1 MSQRAF
7 IGLLVVLVA
16 LGLLVFIVQR
26 DRSPPAAS
34 AGAPIVPGLQA
45 ALNDVERVTV
55 AKAGA
60 ETVATLERRAD
71 GWVVTE
77 KGDYRADVAKL
88 RQGLSALAEAKV
100 LETKTANP
108 ELYDR
113 LGVEDVAGASAA
125 GVAVTV
131 SVPGK
136 DFGSLIL
143 GNAVGTKQRYA
154 RVASDAQSYLL
165 DRNPDFPKTI
175 SQWLD
180 AGIVD
185 VRGERIQ
192 QVTIKHPD
200 GETVAIAKPAA
211 PPSDLTAGTVVNF
224 DVAAVPAGRELLYPG
239 VANVIGN
246 SLRELNLEDVE
257 RADGAAPERPVQV
270 EFKTFDGLVVRV
282 TGTSRGEED
291 WVTFEASFDAE
302 QAARFA
308 APTAAQP
315 EVAAAPA
322 TDAAPA
328 AGAEPAASAAAASEP
343 PGAAPAAASAADAA
357 AEAQRINERVAG
369 WRYKIAGFQY
379 DQMTRRMADLLK
391 PIG

>member
-1 MSQRAF
+1 MSQRSF
-7 IGLLVVLVA
+7 VGLLVALVA
-16 LGLLVFIVQR
+16 LGLLVFFVQR
-26 DRSPPAAS
+26 DRSPAAAS

-55 AKAGA
+55 AKAGG

-71 GWVVTE
+71 GWIVAE
-77 KGDYRADVAKL
+77 KGDYPANVTTL
-88 RQGLSALAEAKV
+88 RQGLRTLAEAKV

-108 ELYDR
+108 ELYGR
-113 LGVEDVAGASAA
+113 LGVEDVAAANAA
-125 GVAVTV
+125 GVAVTFTA
-131 SVPGK
+131 PGK

-154 RVASDAQSYLL
+154 RLASDAESYLI

-180 AGIVD
+180 ASIVD

-192 QVTIKHPD
+192 KVTIKHPD
-200 GETVAIAKPAA
+200 GETVAIEKAER

-224 DVAAVPAGRELLYPG
+224 EVADVPAGRELLYPG

-257 RADGAAPERPVQV
+257 RADGAAPDRPVEV
-270 EFKTFDGLVVRV
+270 EFKTFDGLVVRM

-291 WVTFEASFDAE
+291 WVTFEASVDPE

-308 APTAAQP
+308 APGAAQA
-315 EVAAAPA
+315 EAGAAPA
-322 TDAAPA
+322 SDAPR
-328 AGAEPAASAAAASEP
+328 AGAEPAAASPAPTDPASASPAAAAN
-343 PGAAPAAASAADAA
+343 AADPAT
-357 AEAQRINERVAG
+357 EAQRINQRIAG

-391 PIG
+391 PVG

>member
-1 MSQRAF
+1 MSQRNF
-7 IGLLVVLVA
+7 IGLLVALVA
-16 LGLLVFIVQR
+16 LGLLVFFVQR
-26 DRSPPAAS
+26 DRSPTAS
-34 AGAPIVPGLQA
+34 AGTSIVPGLQA
-45 ALNDVERVTV
+45 ALNDIERVTV
-55 AKAGA
+55 TKAGG
-60 ETVATLERRAD
+60 EIVATLERRAD
-71 GWVVTE
+71 GWVIAE
-77 KGDYRADVAKL
+77 KGGYRADVAKL
-88 RQGLSALAEAKV
+88 RRGLSDLAEAKV

-108 ELYDR
+108 EFYAK
-113 LGVEDVAGASAA
+113 LGVEDVAGSSAG

-131 SVPGK
+131 SAPGK

-143 GNAVGTKQRYA
+143 GSAVGTKQRYA
-154 RVASDAQSYLL
+154 RRASDAPSYLL
-165 DRNPDFPKTI
+165 DRNPDFPKAT

-180 AGIVD
+180 AGVVD

-200 GETVAIAKPAA
+200 GETVAIAKAEA
-211 PPSDLTAGTVVNF
+211 PPSDLTEGTVVNF
-224 DVAAVPAGRELLYPG
+224 NVAAIPAGRELLYPG

-282 TGTSRGEED
+282 TGTSRGEDD
-291 WVTFEASFDAE
+291 WVTFEASVDTD

-308 APTAAQP
+308 APTAARP
-315 EVAAAPA
+315 EA
-322 TDAAPA
+322 
-328 AGAEPAASAAAASEP
+328 
-343 PGAAPAAASAADAA
+343 GAAPAPGAEPDAASPAA
-357 AEAQRINERVAG
+357 AEAASAPVAAANTATHADPVAEADAINKRVAG

-391 PIG
+391 PVG